1 MGRPTDWHVLD
12 LDGDPTP
19 GDVQRIRELARR
31 TRTIADNAEG
41 AARNVRSLAGD
52 QATMSWIG
60 AAGDVFKDAIGKF
73 PGQLDKV
80 ATSHHMA
87 ADALDGYATD
97 LDHAQGQA
105 DRALAQAREVYDKV
119 QSLHSQLATAT
130 GTLNSLNKPGDS
142 PQPPDPEQV
151 KEQARKHTAAQSQV
165 DSLTSQLSG
174 PQAQLE
180 AAKKLA
186 GQAAALRDGAAD
198 TASRKLHDASNAG
211 IPPDSFWH
219 KLGEIAAKVWHGLI
233 TVAKIVVAV
242 GGIIALIIGGP
253 IAWIVFAAALL
264 VLADTI
270 YKYTQGQASLWD
282 VALAALSCIPMTKG
296 LTTLAELKTAFQ
308 EGGLIGAGV
317 HVLGAGWGAV
327 KGLGNMAKIAWE
339 GKSALPGLIRALP
352 FTAWGKLTQMS
363 SELRYGAKGLLTGF
377 GAGFSDGSG
386 IFGSFRNG
394 FSEAMDGFKAGRSTA
409 RGLPSW
415 LARDWQGSSPYVGID
430 VFHDTVIPAGTK
442 LEVLHPALTGFAVP
456 EGTMAKLGL
465 DSAEISR
472 GVQVSPSDINVT
484 RGIEHNYRTHG
495 VTIQFNADTP
505 AATGVA
511 RANPQFGAGGQ
522 TQFFVPDMST
532 HVADG
537 SISVVDSGGSGRVLP
552 MVNSKVADI
561 SGGGHIPLTN
571 VDLPHGAP
579 ILTYDGTKRTFDNG
593 VSFVSGVGYGSF
605 RGVQTGA
612 DATAPTR

>member
-31 TRTIADNAEG
+31 TREIADNAEG
-41 AARNVRSLAGD
+41 AARNVRGLAGD
-52 QATMSWIG
+52 QATMNWIG
-60 AAGDVFKDAIGKF
+60 AAGDVFKAAIGKF

-97 LDHAQGQA
+97 LDHAQDQA
-105 DRALAQAREVYDKV
+105 DRALSQAREVYDKV
-119 QSLHSQLATAT
+119 QSLHSQLQAAT
-130 GTLNSLNKPGDS
+130 GTLHSLDKPGAS
-142 PQPPDPEQV
+142 PEPPDPQQV
-151 KEQARKHTAAQSQV
+151 KEQARKHTAAQAQV
-165 DSLTSQLSG
+165 DSLSSQLSG

-186 GQAAALRDGAAD
+186 GQAASLRDGAAD
-198 TASRKLHDASNAG
+198 TASRKLHDAANAG

-233 TVAKIVVAV
+233 VVAKIVVAV

-296 LTTLAELKTAFQ
+296 LTTLAELRTAF
-308 EGGLIGAGV
+308 EAGGLLGAGT
-317 HVLGAGWGAV
+317 HILGAGWGAI
-327 KGLGNMAKIAWE
+327 KGLGTAAKALWE
-339 GKSALPGLIRALP
+339 GRTALPGLLRALP

-363 SELRYGAKGLLTGF
+363 TELRYGAEGLLTGF

-386 IFGSFRNG
+386 LFGSFRNG
-394 FSEAMDGFKAGRSTA
+394 FSEAMDGFSAGRTTA
-409 RGLPSW
+409 RD
-415 LARDWQGSSPYVGID
+415 LASYQARAWQGSGAYLGID

-442 LEVLHPALTGFAVP
+442 MEVLHPALTGFAVP
-456 EGTMAKLGL
+456 EGTMARLGL
-465 DSAEISR
+465 DSADISHA
-472 GVQVSPSDINVT
+472 VQVGPSDLTPGKILH
-484 RGIEHNYRTHG
+484 EYRTEG

-511 RANPQFGAGGQ
+511 RANAQFGSGGG
-522 TQFFVPDMST
+522 TQFFIPDLPNKVGAGT
-532 HVADG
+532 VT
-537 SISVVDSGGSGRVLP
+537 VVDAGGSGRVLP
-552 MVNSKVADI
+552 MVNNYVADT
-561 SGGGHIPLTN
+561 SAGGQIPLHN
-571 VDLPHGAP
+571 YDLPHGSP
-579 ILTYDGTKRTFDNG
+579 ILTNQQTKNTVDGGVTIVTGLTRTG
-593 VSFVSGVGYGSF
+593 V
-605 RGVQTGA
+605 TGA
-612 DATAPTR
+612 RVTAPSR

>member
-12 LDGDPTP
+12 LPADPTP
-19 GDVQRIRELARR
+19 GDVQRVRELARR

-41 AARNVRSLAGD
+41 AASNVRGLAGD
-52 QATMSWIG
+52 QATMTWIG

-97 LDHAQGQA
+97 LSHAQDQA
-105 DRALAQAREVYDKV
+105 DRALSQARDVYDKV
-119 QSLHSQLATAT
+119 QSLHGQLATAT
-130 GTLNSLNKPGDS
+130 GTLDSLNKPGT
-142 PQPPDPEQV
+142 PPEPPDPQQV
-151 KEQARKHTAAQSQV
+151 KEQARKHTAAQAQV

-198 TASRKLHDASNAG
+198 TASRKLHDAANAG

-219 KLGEIAAKVWHGLI
+219 KLGDIAAKVWHGLI

-296 LTTLAELKTAFQ
+296 LTTLAELRTAFQ

-317 HVLGAGWGAV
+317 HILGAGWGAI
-327 KGLGNMAKIAWE
+327 KGMGTAAKALWE
-339 GKSALPGLIRALP
+339 GRAALPGLMRALP
-352 FTAWGKLTQMS
+352 FTAWGKLTSMAT
-363 SELRYGAKGLLTGF
+363 ELRYGAIGGLTGF
-377 GAGFSDGSG
+377 GAGFGDGAG
-386 IFGSFRNG
+386 FFGSLRNG
-394 FSEAMDGFKAGRSTA
+394 FSEMSQGWRGGRQA
-409 RGLPSW
+409 ADLLPSQA
-415 LARDWQGSSPYVGID
+415 ARAWQGSGGYPGID
-430 VFHDTVIPAGTK
+430 LWHDTTLPAGTD
-442 LEVLHPALTGFAVP
+442 LEALHPKLTGFVMP
-456 EGTMAKLGL
+456 DGTVASLGG

-472 GVQVSPSDINVT
+472 GVQVGPSDLNAF
-484 RGIEHNYRTHG
+484 IEHNYRVEAVNLH
-495 VTIQFNADTP
+495 VNSDIP
-505 AATGVA
+505 AASSRAV
-511 RANPQFGAGGQ
+511 ANPQFGGGGLPQ
-522 TQFFVPDMST
+522 HFIPGLDAHLSSGAVT
-532 HVADG
+532 
-537 SISVVDSGGSGRVLP
+537 VVDAAGHTLPVSGGFVDL
-552 MVNSKVADI
+552 
-561 SGGGHIPLTN
+561 SGGGRIPLSN
-571 VDLPHGAP
+571 FDLAP
-579 ILTYDGTKRTFDNG
+579 GSHILTNNATAATAKGGVTIVTGLTRTG
-593 VSFVSGVGYGSF
+593 V
-605 RGVQTGA
+605 TGA
-612 DATAPTR
+612 NVTAPSR

>member
-19 GDVQRIRELARR
+19 GDVQRIRDLARR

-41 AARNVRSLAGD
+41 AARNVRGLAGD
-52 QATMSWIG
+52 QATMAWIG

-80 ATSHHMA
+80 ADSHHMA
-87 ADALDGYATD
+87 ADALEGYATD

-105 DRALAQAREVYDKV
+105 DRALAQAREVYDRV
-119 QSLHSQLATAT
+119 TSLNQQLATAT
-130 GTLNSLNKPGDS
+130 GTLSAMDRAGAS
-142 PQPPDPEQV
+142 PQPPDPAQV
-151 KEQARKHTAAQSQV
+151 KEQARKHTAAQSAV
-165 DSLTSQLSG
+165 DSLTTQLSG

-186 GQAAALRDGAAD
+186 SQAASLRESAAG
-198 TASRKLHDASNAG
+198 TAATKLHDAADAG

-233 TVAKIVVAV
+233 VVAKIVVAV

-282 VALAALSCIPMTKG
+282 VGLAALSCIPMTKG
-296 LTTLAELKTAFQ
+296 LTTLAELRTAF
-308 EGGLIGAGV
+308 EAGGLLGAGA

-327 KGLGNMAKIAWE
+327 KGLGTAAKALWE
-339 GKSALPGLIRALP
+339 GREAIPGLLRALP

-363 SELRYGAKGLLTGF
+363 TELRYGAEGVLTGF

-386 IFGSFRNG
+386 VFGSFRNG
-394 FSEAMDGFKAGRSTA
+394 FSEALDGWGAGRSTA
-409 RGLPSW
+409 RGLPSFQ
-415 LARDWQGSSPYVGID
+415 ARAWQGSGAYPGID
-430 VFHDTVIPAGTK
+430 VFKDTVVPAGTQ

-456 EGTMAKLGL
+456 EESMARLGL

-472 GVQVSPSDINVT
+472 SVQVGPSDLQPGRILH
-484 RGIEHNYRTHG
+484 EYRTEG
-495 VTIQFNADTP
+495 VTIRFNADTP

-511 RANPQFGAGGQ
+511 RANPQFGGGGG
-522 TQFFVPDMST
+522 TQFFVPGLAD
-532 HVADG
+532 HVG
-537 SISVVDSGGSGRVLP
+537 SGTVTVVDAGGSGRVLP
-552 MVNSKVADI
+552 MKSNWIADT

-571 VDLPHGAP
+571 YDLPPGSP
-579 ILTYDGTKRTFDNG
+579 ILTNQQTKNTVDGG
-593 VSFVSGVGYGSF
+593 VTIVTGLG
-605 RGVQTGA
+605 RGAVTGA
-612 DATAPTR
+612 DVTAPTR